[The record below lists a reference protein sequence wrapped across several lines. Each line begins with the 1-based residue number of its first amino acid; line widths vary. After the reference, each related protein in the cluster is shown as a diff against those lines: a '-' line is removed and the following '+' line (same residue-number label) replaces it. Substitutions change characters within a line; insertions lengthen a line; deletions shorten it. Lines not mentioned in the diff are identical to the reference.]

1 MPTEKQNLVIRR
13 AHAGEAGSLS
23 ALAMR
28 SKAHWGY
35 REEFLDVVRPMLT
48 FTESDLAGS
57 PVYVLEAVGELVG
70 MYRLAGDPP
79 HGELDDMWLDPGF
92 IGRGAG
98 RRLFDH
104 ALQSAVE
111 LGFDSLLIESDPNA
125 VGFYL
130 AMGATQVG
138 ERRSLSGRTLPLLR
152 VNPRSA
158 D

>member
-1 MPTEKQNLVIRR
+1 VTTEIGNLVIRP
-13 AHAGEAGSLS
+13 AHADEAGSLG

-35 REEFLDVVRPMLT
+35 SQEFLDVVRPMLT
-48 FTESDLAGS
+48 FTESDLADS
-57 PVYVLEAVGELVG
+57 PVYVLEAAGKLVG
-70 MYRLAGDPP
+70 MYRLAGNPP
-79 HGELDDMWLDPGF
+79 HGELDHLWLDPRL

-98 RRLFDH
+98 RRLFEH

-125 VGFYL
+125 CGFYL
-130 AMGATQVG
+130 AMGATHVG

-152 VNPRSA
+152 VNTRSG
-158 D
+158 